1 MQKKRL
7 INHDFL
13 ILKIQSRPPQWQ
25 PPIYIIAEKVGRN
38 EEAEAGIYITKFEK
52 DPADIDTKCA
62 LLSINCHGTC
72 FGSLL
77 NLVGILKSCSP
88 DYNVK
93 HNNCWDYA
101 VSTTELLLNEC
112 IRISRE
118 CGRAEEERNM
128 LHELNHLKSNITKKH
143 LRNQPKRVLKFVVNQ
158 ISPKSTY
165 ATNPRGH

>member
-13 ILKIQSRPPQWQ
+13 ILKIQSRPRHSHTWQ
-25 PPIYIIAEKVGRN
+25 PPIYIVAEKVGRN
-38 EEAEAGIYITKFEK
+38 EEDDSEAGILITKFET

-62 LLSINCHGTC
+62 LLSIDCHGTC

-88 DYNVK
+88 NYNVK

-101 VSTTELLLNEC
+101 VSTTKLLLNEC

-118 CGRAEEERNM
+118 RGRAEEERKM
-128 LHELNHLKSNITKKH
+128 LHALNHLESKIVKKH
-143 LRNQPKRVLKFVVNQ
+143 GWNQSKRAVNFAATKLRGAWK
-158 ISPKSTY
+158 
-165 ATNPRGH
+165 

>member
-13 ILKIQSRPPQWQ
+13 ILKIQSRPRHWHAWQ
-25 PPIYIIAEKVGRN
+25 PPIYIVAEKVGRN
-38 EEAEAGIYITKFEK
+38 EEDEAGILITKLET

-62 LLSINCHGTC
+62 LLSIDCHGTC

-88 DYNVK
+88 NYNVK

-101 VSTTELLLNEC
+101 VSTTKLLLNEC

-118 CGRAEEERNM
+118 RGRAEEERKM
-128 LHELNHLKSNITKKH
+128 LHELKNLKSEIVKKH
-143 LRNQPKRVLKFVVNQ
+143 IGNQGKRVKNFVVT
-158 ISPKSTY
+158 KL
-165 ATNPRGH
+165 RGARK